1 VEYFFERN
9 IRDSAGDDKGSVD
22 LSSNVGSAT
31 CFRVSLGDANNN
43 GKDEIYVVATD
54 YSSNAGNSYLIS
66 IEWNGASYQV
76 KWVRGPFGGVNA
88 SNVVIADFDLDG
100 VGEIAIITHDGT
112 LYVYRYDGSLS
123 FVGRYYFSGAGARGG
138 ISVID
143 VDGDGRQ
150 NLVFGDRAGCV
161 HVFEF
166 GQGTASGTIW
176 WGYNRQN
183 PQQNGV
189 R

>member
-1 VEYFFERN
+1 
-9 IRDSAGDDKGSVD
+9 
-22 LSSNVGSAT
+22 
-31 CFRVSLGDANNN
+31 
-43 GKDEIYVVATD
+43 
-54 YSSNAGNSYLIS
+54 
-66 IEWNGASYQV
+66 
-76 KWVRGPFGGVNA
+76 
-88 SNVVIADFDLDG
+88 
-100 VGEIAIITHDGT
+100 
-112 LYVYRYDGSLS
+112 
-123 FVGRYYFSGAGARGG
+123 
-138 ISVID
+138 VID